1 MRRLIVITF
10 VVLLSGSPAS
20 AQFLEQFE
28 ESLWGVQASLTPEWR
43 SAGLARDIL
52 GLEKFD
58 LSGSD
63 FSVGFAR
70 GRTRSGHWGVSFLRQ
85 EWREVSVC
93 AVLECFGATG
103 SVQLRGI
110 AANWFVPFGSPF
122 AGDRLQVGMHVDA
135 GAGWFQG
142 NVRVDEVF
150 GQGVPLDREGTQV
163 PAQELL
169 LDGWQSVP
177 LPLVRAEVAIAVTV
191 ALGLKVIGSGGYG
204 FPFRRRFGISVA
216 YFPMAAF
223 N

>member
-1 MRRLIVITF
+1 MRRLIVVTA
-10 VVLLSGSPAS
+10 VVLLAGSPAS

-43 SAGLARDIL
+43 SAGLVRDIF
-52 GLEKFD
+52 GFEKFD

-63 FSVGFAR
+63 FTVGFAR
-70 GRTRSGHWGVSFLRQ
+70 GRMRSGHWGLSFLRQ

-93 AVLECFGATG
+93 GDLGCYGATG
-103 SVQLRGI
+103 SVRLRGVT
-110 AANWFVPFGSPF
+110 ANWFVPFGSPF

-150 GQGVPLDREGTQV
+150 EGGLPLDRKGTEV
-163 PAQELL
+163 PAHELL
-169 LDGWQSVP
+169 PDGWQDLP
-177 LPLVRAEVAIAVTV
+177 LPLFRAEVAVAVTV
-191 ALGLKVIGSGGYG
+191 APGLKVIGSGGYG
-204 FPFRRRFGISVA
+204 FPFRRRIGISVA

-223 N
+223 D